1 MLNLSQAD
9 SDEWR
14 DDYGTMPE
22 PNTIENPSFSICP
35 SRSVKG
41 LWMASPDY
49 AGGAVI
55 PIAFKVNGN
64 RLEFTLPSLNI
75 GTCWL
80 LNINKNKN
88 SMKLKLIISALLFQ
102 H

>member
-1 MLNLSQAD
+1 ML
-9 SDEWR
+9 
-14 DDYGTMPE
+14 T
-22 PNTIENPSFSICP
+22 ICP

-64 RLEFTLPSLNI
+64 RLEFTLPSLKYWNM
-75 GTCWL
+75 L
-80 LNINKNKN
+80 VVEYK
-88 SMKLKLIISALLFQ
+88 
-102 H
+102 